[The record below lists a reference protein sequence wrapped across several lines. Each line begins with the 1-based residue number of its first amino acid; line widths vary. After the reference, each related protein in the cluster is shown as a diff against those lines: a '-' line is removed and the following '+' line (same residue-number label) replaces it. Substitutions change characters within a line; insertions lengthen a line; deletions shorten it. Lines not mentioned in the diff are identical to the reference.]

1 MAIEHVNRKGDT
13 YYLHAGTT
21 RTGKPRYFFS
31 KKRADIPVDEVPA
44 GYEVYES
51 PEAGQVFLRRTK
63 PVLIAPFE
71 CEIVSDG
78 IRRYAGLEH
87 FVVDAQQ
94 DSLVVWLPT
103 SDEKELAK
111 LEGGRLP
118 ASPPKMQSTV
128 DSIIRRAPYTKM
140 MRFLLADEDE
150 RLFHVE
156 RWCFLGSIDQWVH
169 LDGSSQLWELV
180 EKYIKHLGK
189 DSFFDLM

>member
-31 KKRADIPVDEVPA
+31 KKRGDTPVNDIPV

-51 PEAGQVFLRRTK
+51 PEAGLVFLRRAK

-71 CEIVSDG
+71 REVVSNG

-94 DSLVVWLPT
+94 NSLVVWLPVT
-103 SDEKELAK
+103 DENELAK
-111 LEGGRLP
+111 LGGGRLS
-118 ASPPKMQSTV
+118 ASPSKMQPTI
-128 DSIIRRAPYTKM
+128 DSIMRRAPYAKM

-150 RLFHVE
+150 RLFHAE

-169 LDGSSQLWELV
+169 LGGSSPLWELV
-180 EKYIKHLGK
+180 EKYVKHLGK
-189 DSFFDLM
+189 ASFFDLM